1 MSPQQPSPAWPV
13 NAIPQRWVEALFEK
27 FAANYGARFAD
38 LWRGS
43 NIDAVKRNWGIELAK
58 LSAAQMK
65 AGSDNIAALLK
76 APTCPEFIAHCKQS
90 RVESAAQEQPQL
102 EHMPAITPEQAAE
115 NMTLLNRTLA
125 RMQQAPASAEW
136 AFRLIL
142 RGTSASGKP
151 LPFAVAKCATD
162 AITSSAGRAVVEECS
177 DPDLKTQYAEI
188 RQTVVDNYRAR
199 GQRLWETP

>member
-27 FAANYGARFAD
+27 MTAFYGARFAD
-38 LWRGS
+38 LWRGADV
-43 NIDAVKRNWGIELAK
+43 NVVKRAWGVELAK

-65 AGSDNIAALLK
+65 AGSENLALIGK
-76 APTCPEFIAHCKQS
+76 APTLPEFVAHCKQC
-90 RVESAAQEQPQL
+90 RVEAAAHVQPQL
-102 EHMPAITPEQAAE
+102 ENMPAMTPEQAAE
-115 NMTLLNRTLA
+115 NMTLLNRTLG

-142 RGTSASGKP
+142 RGKSASGKP

-162 AITSSAGRAVVEECS
+162 AITSSAGRAVVEECT
-177 DPDLKTQYAEI
+177 DPELKQQYADI
-188 RQTVVDNYRAR
+188 RQTVVDNYRMR

>member
-27 FAANYGARFAD
+27 MTAFYGARFAD
-38 LWRGS
+38 LWRGADV
-43 NIDAVKRNWGIELAK
+43 NVVKRAWGVELAK

-65 AGSDNIAALLK
+65 AGSENLAQIGR
-76 APTCPEFIAHCKQS
+76 APTLPEFVAHCKQC
-90 RVESAAQEQPQL
+90 RVEAAAHEQPQL

-115 NMTLLNRTLA
+115 NMQLLNRTLR

-142 RGTSASGKP
+142 RGKSASGHS

-162 AITSSAGRAVVEECS
+162 AITSSAGRAVVEECVDS
-177 DPDLKTQYAEI
+177 ELKQQYAEI
-188 RQTVVDNYRAR
+188 RQTIVDNYRMR